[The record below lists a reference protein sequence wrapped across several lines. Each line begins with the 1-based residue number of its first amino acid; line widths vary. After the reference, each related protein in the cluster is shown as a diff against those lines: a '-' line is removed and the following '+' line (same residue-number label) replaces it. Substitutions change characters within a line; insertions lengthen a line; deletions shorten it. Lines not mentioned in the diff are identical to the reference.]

1 MKQLYGSFSKGFL
14 AIAMTALAGCV
25 AMPPSPSAPTATA
38 APAPPSAPSARFT
51 QTGVASWYAPT
62 PRQHLTAD
70 GETLSQSEMT
80 AAHPSL
86 PMQTLVRVTNLSN
99 GRSIT
104 VRINDRGP
112 YVSGR
117 VIDLTHVAASRLGM
131 IDSGLA
137 RVRLEVYDADQCA
150 DAASLS
156 CLRWKREAEALT
168 PHAPPAEA
176 VPAVMTAHQ

>member
-1 MKQLYGSFSKGFL
+1 
-14 AIAMTALAGCV
+14 
-25 AMPPSPSAPTATA
+25 MPPAPSTPATTTAPT
-38 APAPPSAPSARFT
+38 PPSASTARFT
-51 QTGVASWYAPT
+51 QVGVASWYAPT
-62 PRQHLTAD
+62 ARQHRTAD
-70 GETLSQSEMT
+70 GETLSQTEMT

-112 YVSGR
+112 YISGR

-131 IDSGLA
+131 VDSGLA
-137 RVRLEVYDADQCA
+137 RVRLEVYDVDQCA
-150 DAASLS
+150 DAVSPS
-156 CLRWKREAEALT
+156 CLRWKRETAALT
-168 PHAPPAEA
+168 PHAPPAED

>member
-1 MKQLYGSFSKGFL
+1 
-14 AIAMTALAGCV
+14 
-25 AMPPSPSAPTATA
+25 MPPAPTA
-38 APAPPSAPSARFT
+38 
-51 QTGVASWYAPT
+51 
-62 PRQHLTAD
+62 RQHRTAD
-70 GETLSQSEMT
+70 GETLNQAEMT

-86 PMQTLVRVTNLSN
+86 PMQTMVRVTNLSN

-117 VIDLTHVAASRLGM
+117 VIDLTQRGASRLGM
-131 IDSGLA
+131 VDSGLA
-137 RVRLEVYDADQCA
+137 RVRLEVYDIDQCA

-156 CLRWKREAEALT
+156 CQRWKREAEALT
-168 PHAPPAEA
+168 PHAPPVEA